1 MRQLSHCSHR
11 HVNSTF
17 LSLTEDFINEYGSK
31 FLDSHSG
38 SIFNSVENAHYFPFY
53 IRYKFKE
60 FNTSSCESIHINASK
75 ISIKKPRFLNIASVV
90 M

>member
-1 MRQLSHCSHR
+1 MKQLSHCSQR

-53 IRYKFKE
+53 ICYKFKE
-60 FNTSSCESIHINASK
+60 LPVHVRVYTLMQVK
-75 ISIKKPRFLNIASVV
+75 FL
-90 M
+90 

>member
-17 LSLTEDFINEYGSK
+17 LSLTEDFINEYGPK

-60 FNTSSCESIHINASK
+60 LPVHVRAYTLMQVK
-75 ISIKKPRFLNIASVV
+75 FL
-90 M
+90 